1 MGEKIRKTIFYK
13 NYFLDFYYEQTI
25 EVQNKIDWTIA
36 LLETIEIVPIAYFK
50 KIKGIRGLYEI
61 RIIHGGNIFRIFC
74 FFDREKVVVLGNGFT
89 KKTQKTPSNQI
100 ELAQK
105 IMNEYFNEKE

>member
-1 MGEKIRKTIFYK
+1 M
-13 NYFLDFYYEQTI
+13 
-25 EVQNKIDWTIA
+25 A
-36 LLETIEIVPIAYFK
+36 LLEIIEIVPVIYFK
-50 KIKGIRGLYEI
+50 KIKGIKGLYES

-74 FFDREKVVVLGNGFT
+74 FFDREQVVVLGNGFT
-89 KKTQKTPSNQI
+89 KKTQKTPINQI

>member
-1 MGEKIRKTIFYK
+1 MGEKIRRTVFYK
-13 NYFLDFYYEQTI
+13 NYFLDYYSEQTI
-25 EVQNKIDWTIA
+25 VVQNKIDWTLA

-50 KIKGIRGLYEI
+50 KIKGIKRLYEI
-61 RIIHGGNIFRIFC
+61 RIIHGGNIFRIFS
-74 FFDREKVVVLGNGFT
+74 FFDREQVVVLGNGFT
-89 KKTQKTPSNQI
+89 KKTQKTPLAQI